1 MRKLG
6 TWKQPS
12 GFYSVVDLDAD
23 ICVADCLPTMQLAN
37 QIMRLLNDAYEDCEE
52 NNPALVMLEKL
63 TYKPT
68 EGEQG

>member
-1 MRKLG
+1 
-6 TWKQPS
+6 
-12 GFYSVVDLDAD
+12 
-23 ICVADCLPTMQLAN
+23 MQVAN

-68 EGEQG
+68 EGEQ

>member
-23 ICVADCLPTMQLAN
+23 FCVADCLPTMQVAKE
-37 QIMRLLNDAYEDCEE
+37 IMRLLNDAYEDCEE
-52 NNPALVMLEKL
+52 NNPALIMLEKL